1 MCFSPSSITD
11 WVACWSTGC
20 WAIPVW
26 QESPSIGGLAK
37 EILEGE
43 SCGYHVTHHVK
54 LRQICACVVRLK
66 WLLMPMLWTLW
77 YTCDCHVILLYIV
90 CYGSACC
97 GAPSFFLFV
106 AVWFCSSLH
115 EKERD
120 CSWRNNAKPHRPA
133 ICTHP
138 SSGKLTC
145 KVQSTKSGVQSLIY
159 PVSPVDQ

>member
-97 GAPSFFLFV
+97 GAPSFFSLLQSGFALRYMRRKEIAADETMPNRTAQPFV
-106 AVWFCSSLH
+106 
-115 EKERD
+115 
-120 CSWRNNAKPHRPA
+120 
-133 ICTHP
+133 
-138 SSGKLTC
+138 LTPPLA
-145 KVQSTKSGVQSLIY
+145 S
-159 PVSPVDQ
+159 